1 MLQLQSHP
9 QILLTR
15 LKIKIKS
22 KIKTYIPH
30 IPVLFS
36 PNFWAAEAG
45 SSAVL
50 ITTDSEPFGDL
61 SLQRRQL
68 CDEGLRLIST
78 G

>member
-1 MLQLQSHP
+1 MNEIMH
-9 QILLTR
+9 IVADR
-15 LKIKIKS
+15 AIA
-22 KIKTYIPH
+22 TYIPH